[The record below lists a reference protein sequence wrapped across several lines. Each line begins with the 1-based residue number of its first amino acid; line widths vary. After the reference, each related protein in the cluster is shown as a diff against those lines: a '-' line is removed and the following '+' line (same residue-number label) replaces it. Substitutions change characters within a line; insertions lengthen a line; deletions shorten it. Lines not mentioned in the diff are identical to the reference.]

1 MFGCRGKKV
10 DGKKKKHFFF
20 FCFILFSFGKNE
32 TLAQSGAVP
41 KYEKILC
48 LPNLVT
54 SHRFSQQTNR
64 ALKYNNL
71 GYFFQI
77 FIFYFF
83 LAIQLN

>member
-1 MFGCRGKKV
+1 MERKKNT
-10 DGKKKKHFFF
+10 FFF

-71 GYFFQI
+71 GYFWI
-77 FIFYFF
+77 LLSDF
-83 LAIQLN
+83 LFLFSWPYN